1 MQELVESSKELV
13 ELSNDVSLVK
23 VIDTTS
29 DEPLLPNSVGVG
41 NHEYSSILQKE
52 VLPSSSTVVSAVST
66 TVVKKKVL
74 MSYLDLWICQVMF
87 VVVFPLY
94 YN

>member
-23 VIDTTS
+23 VIHTTS

-52 VLPSSSTVVSAVST
+52 VLP
-66 TVVKKKVL
+66 
-74 MSYLDLWICQVMF
+74 
-87 VVVFPLY
+87 
-94 YN
+94 

>member
-1 MQELVESSKELV
+1 LFANPSSAVAVSTSLSMEPSMQELVESSKELV

-23 VIDTTS
+23 VIHTTS

-52 VLPSSSTVVSAVST
+52 VLP
-66 TVVKKKVL
+66 
-74 MSYLDLWICQVMF
+74 
-87 VVVFPLY
+87 
-94 YN
+94 